1 MKFSKIEESHVTQS
15 QLFENTITK
24 YDEVCQS
31 FNVKPR
37 NLYHFI
43 HKRQKE
49 KIKKDPYWKMRKK
62 NKISIEQTW
71 ENDIPEELPRNY
83 TKEEMIKEKQKL

>member
-1 MKFSKIEESHVTQS
+1 
-15 QLFENTITK
+15 
-24 YDEVCQS
+24 
-31 FNVKPR
+31 
-37 NLYHFI
+37 
-43 HKRQKE
+43 
-49 KIKKDPYWKMRKK
+49 MRKK